1 MNNGLILPS
10 KIKIRI
16 FKGQSG
22 VIIAELPDYDISTE
36 ADSILE
42 VDDLINDL
50 IFVYFDIPE
59 NLRKV
64 IRYIPEKPR
73 QEIDLKSHLIFQKFI
88 SSDAKRILV

>member
-1 MNNGLILPS
+1 MEKGILLPS

-50 IFVYFDIPE
+50 IYVYFDVPK
-59 NLRKV
+59 NLRKTV
-64 IRYIPEKPR
+64 RYIPEQPR
-73 QEIDLKSHLIFQKFI
+73 QEIDLESLLIFQKFI
-88 SSDAKRILV
+88 SSDAKRILA